1 MAEEPYKVPLVER
14 CRRADSMARE
24 LSEHL
29 LQSLVPSLSRLRRSS
44 KVYDETEVSDQE
56 MFDHMQ
62 QVLESADFADKLQE
76 TLMQY
81 LKSIDG
87 ESRAVLNL

>member
-1 MAEEPYKVPLVER
+1 MADKPHEIPLVER
-14 CRRADSMARE
+14 CRRADSIARE

-29 LQSLVPSLSRLRRSS
+29 VQSLVPTLSRLRRCS

-62 QVLESADFADKLQE
+62 QVLESADFADGLQE
-76 TLMQY
+76 TLLQY
-81 LKSIDG
+81 LDSINE
-87 ESRAVLNL
+87 ESREVLNL